1 MPKTIFRQID
11 ELFSMCKSFKRRR
24 KGVPKH
30 LITSAATF
38 NIYRDACMR
47 FAKDLAERRGTKKF
61 QIVSIT
67 PKEVQNFLE
76 RIKIVY
82 RPETAHQYASALQK
96 LQHMINK
103 KYCKKGREIDWK
115 IKEFNR
121 PRRTREDVTVQ
132 RGPAYTEKEADV
144 LIREMAKIDKKA
156 ADALV
161 FIKITGCRA
170 ESIFGR
176 LKKTGGRIVKD
187 GKLIKEQK
195 TEHDFT
201 KAVTPNRIDLESK
214 FVRLYEK
221 NGRYRVVR
229 YDEKYQAFMERLVEK
244 SSNPEAPIFA
254 GIKQQTM
261 YKRIKRIAENNGFD
275 VRGLHGMR
283 KTFAVSRLK
292 NYIQEI
298 KELIKNKNWQKL
310 VRKFPVSKQK
320 AKRMCRQYPYSKE
333 RVNKT
338 VEKIARL
345 RLSQDLGHNR
355 IEVTYRY
362 VPKD

>member
-11 ELFSMCKSFKRRR
+11 ELFSMCKSFKKRR
-24 KGVPKH
+24 KGVPEY
-30 LITSAATF
+30 LITSATTF
-38 NIYRDACMR
+38 SVYRDACMR

-67 PKEVQNFLE
+67 SKEVQNFLE
-76 RIKIVY
+76 RIKVVY

-96 LQHMINK
+96 LQHMVNK
-103 KYCKKGREIDWK
+103 KYCKKGREINWK
-115 IKEFNR
+115 IEEFDR
-121 PRRTREDVTVQ
+121 PRRTKEDVTVQ
-132 RGPAYTEKEADV
+132 RGPAYTEEEADILV
-144 LIREMAKIDKKA
+144 KEMAKIDKKA
-156 ADALV
+156 ADALM

-261 YKRIKRIAENNGFD
+261 YKRIKRIAEKNGFD
-275 VRGLHGMR
+275 ARGLHGMR
-283 KTFAVSRLK
+283 KTFAVSRL
-292 NYIQEI
+292 NSYMQEI
-298 KELIKNKNWQKL
+298 KELVKNKNWQEL

-320 AKRMCRQYPYSKE
+320 AKRMCRQYPYSE
-333 RVNKT
+333 RVYKT
-338 VEKIARL
+338 IEKIARL

-362 VPKD
+362 VPKDY